1 MRSTI
6 KMALCCVLVLGIVG
20 LAGCKKKGQEA
31 GTEGAKTE
39 SVKEAKVQLEVNVEK
54 AISDIKAEAKK
65 LNAEQLKT
73 IAKKYKDAIGA
84 KESELN
90 ELMVKMKDAPVTQ
103 MLEKEG
109 QALME
114 EIESLSKAIAALNER
129 FAVYYNNIK
138 ELGGDVS
145 GLSAE

>member
-20 LAGCKKKGQEA
+20 LTGCKKKGQEA
-31 GTEGAKTE
+31 DTEGAKTE
-39 SVKEAKVQLEVNVEK
+39 PVKEAKVQLEVDVEK
-54 AISDIKAEAKK
+54 AISDIKAETEK
-65 LNAEQLKT
+65 LNIEQLKAS
-73 IAKKYKDAIGA
+73 AKKYKDAIVA

-103 MLEKEG
+103 MLDKEG

-114 EIESLSKAIAALNER
+114 EIESLNKTIAALNER
-129 FAVYYNNIK
+129 FAVCYNELK
-138 ELGGDVS
+138 ELGDDVS
-145 GLSAE
+145 GLSDE